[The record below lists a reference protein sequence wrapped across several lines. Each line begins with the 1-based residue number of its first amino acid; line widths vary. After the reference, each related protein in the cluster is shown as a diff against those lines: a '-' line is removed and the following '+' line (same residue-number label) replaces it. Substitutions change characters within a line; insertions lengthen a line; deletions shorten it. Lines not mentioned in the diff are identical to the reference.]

1 MLLLVPP
8 NSHVGAGS
16 WWGFDSQ
23 LSPVGAI
30 GNLKISKVKSP
41 LSPTYCP
48 GGGRYIASSPV
59 LFLDSPPERGEE
71 KRAWYTLTA
80 HVQDLHPLAQDPW
93 ANGCTGSALGL
104 YVPKAKISQ
113 EL

>member
-1 MLLLVPP
+1 MVSEYRWFQDQVSHYIQSSVP
-8 NSHVGAGS
+8 
-16 WWGFDSQ
+16 
-23 LSPVGAI
+23 
-30 GNLKISKVKSP
+30 
-41 LSPTYCP
+41 
-48 GGGRYIASSPV
+48 IASSPV

>member
-1 MLLLVPP
+1 MVRKSTLAA
-8 NSHVGAGS
+8 NWSHVGCHVGCDLEGLGHGMVVGS
-16 WWGFDSQ
+16 S
-23 LSPVGAI
+23 LCMS
-30 GNLKISKVKSP
+30 
-41 LSPTYCP
+41 
-48 GGGRYIASSPV
+48 ASYSDDQALASYPV

-93 ANGCTGSALGL
+93 ATGCTGSALGL
-104 YVPKAKISQ
+104 YVPKAKTSQ

>member
-1 MLLLVPP
+1 MSNIAFTMFLL
-8 NSHVGAGS
+8 SHKHFNEQGLPS
-16 WWGFDSQ
+16 IET
-23 LSPVGAI
+23 L
-30 GNLKISKVKSP
+30 
-41 LSPTYCP
+41 
-48 GGGRYIASSPV
+48 ASYPV

>member
-1 MLLLVPP
+1 MT
-8 NSHVGAGS
+8 SHS
-16 WWGFDSQ
+16 SIK
-23 LSPVGAI
+23 PVAHAQSVAFF
-30 GNLKISKVKSP
+30 LARKCLIS
-41 LSPTYCP
+41 
-48 GGGRYIASSPV
+48 ASVVVASYPV

-93 ANGCTGSALGL
+93 ANGCTGSTLGL

>member
-1 MLLLVPP
+1 MHHFDDL
-8 NSHVGAGS
+8 AG
-16 WWGFDSQ
+16 
-23 LSPVGAI
+23 
-30 GNLKISKVKSP
+30 KVAVE
-41 LSPTYCP
+41 
-48 GGGRYIASSPV
+48 IASSPV

>member
-1 MLLLVPP
+1 MDLTTPCTMQGCMNSLDRTTGWTHGFLLLTPR
-8 NSHVGAGS
+8 S
-16 WWGFDSQ
+16 
-23 LSPVGAI
+23 
-30 GNLKISKVKSP
+30 
-41 LSPTYCP
+41 
-48 GGGRYIASSPV
+48 IASSPV